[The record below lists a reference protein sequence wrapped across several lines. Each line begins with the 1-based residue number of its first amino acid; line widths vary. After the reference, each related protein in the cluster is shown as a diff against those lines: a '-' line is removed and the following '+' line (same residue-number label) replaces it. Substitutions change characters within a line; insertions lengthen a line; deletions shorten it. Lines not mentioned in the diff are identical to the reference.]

1 MSSFQLDKIIDL
13 KFNISILLN
22 LSKDHLEWH
31 GGWNQYL
38 DSKLKIFQNQ
48 DENCFAI
55 ICIDD
60 KHSEK
65 LAKNFNKNFKSKL
78 IKISIKENDRWHF
91 S

>member
-1 MSSFQLDKIIDL
+1 MDKIINL

-22 LSKDHLEWH
+22 LSKDHIEWH
-31 GGWNQYL
+31 GGWNEYL
-38 DSKLKIFQNQ
+38 KSKFKIFQNQ

-65 LAKNFNKNFKSKL
+65 LAKNFNKKYKSQL
-78 IKISIKENDRWHF
+78 IKISIKRKKIN
-91 S
+91 